1 MRGDRTHAIH
11 SIPARDPTSPWNVE
25 DLALGEA
32 SRPGE
37 GAGTDVGLKPPDQL
51 PARER
56 CSADPEK
63 GTSRGR
69 AGCNPQKSV
78 KYNAKLCPELLMF
91 LYQL

>member
-11 SIPARDPTSPWNVE
+11 DIPARDPTSPWNVE

-37 GAGTDVGLKPPDQL
+37 GEGQSQTSSSL
-51 PARER
+51 PER
-56 CSADPEK
+56 DAVLIPEK
-63 GTSRGR
+63 CTSRGR

-78 KYNAKLCPELLMF
+78 KYNAKLCPELLMV
-91 LYQL
+91 LYEL

>member
-11 SIPARDPTSPWNVE
+11 DIPARDPTSPWNVE

-37 GAGTDVGLKPPDQL
+37 GAERVSNLRISSL
-51 PARER
+51 PER
-56 CSADPEK
+56 DGVLIPEK
-63 GTSRGR
+63 CTSRGR